1 MRKLLCE
8 AGWRGIRCGGAI
20 KAYFERIARDD
31 PDRRKIALVAT
42 AHHLVRVMAA
52 MLRTGE
58 AWREPTTT
66 TMTTTTATTVQN
78 RKDGCADGA
87 ESASPPRKTAV
98 T

>member
-1 MRKLLCE
+1 VRKLLCE

-20 KAYFERIARDD
+20 NAYFERVARDD

-66 TMTTTTATTVQN
+66 TTTTTVQN

-87 ESASPPRKTAV
+87 GSASPPRKTAV